1 MGLPATTGIVCF
13 RIYSNPI
20 KMGRKVQQDVLMC
33 WKLSIFPVN
42 VKLAEGGQKCSESLA
57 THGPAHVFGH
67 YPWVQRAKKNVASS
81 AAHKSV
87 IFASPHAK
95 FSSWDIT
102 ARRNGV
108 SAEGHYTCV
117 SSPHLPPPSY
127 RHHAT
132 QSVSQS
138 GVDASLPPSV
148 SYSTR
153 DCCCWQRISV
163 AAIPG
168 VLLLLV
174 SVDSRG
180 FLSGD
185 TALRETCCVECVYLC
200 SSCSQATNERPT
212 RRAT

>member
-1 MGLPATTGIVCF
+1 
-13 RIYSNPI
+13 
-20 KMGRKVQQDVLMC
+20 MGRKVQQDVLMC

-138 GVDASLPPSV
+138 GVDASLPPSLRV
-148 SYSTR
+148 ILDSR
-153 DCCCWQRISV
+153 
-163 AAIPG
+163 
-168 VLLLLV
+168 LLLLAEDLCCSYTGCPSIIV
-174 SVDSRG
+174 VYG
-180 FLSGD
+180 FKRFFKWRYSIERD
-185 TALRETCCVECVYLC
+185 MLC
-200 SSCSQATNERPT
+200 
-212 RRAT
+212 